1 MFITLGMALIH
12 MVQHE
17 LPELKMKEIKKES
30 NKK

>member
-1 MFITLGMALIH
+1 MFITLGMALIY

-17 LPELKMKEIKKES
+17 LPELKRKEIKKES